1 MLSFDIR
8 GRRALCR
15 LAMLAAVGLAAAT
28 LHAADLHGDP
38 LPAGALTRLG
48 TVRFRAPSASVA
60 YTADGKLL
68 AAGGSDNKI
77 RLLDPA
83 TGKIVRELAG
93 HQARTYQ
100 PPAQPKSPF
109 DLLVSSV
116 GEGNVTSVAFS
127 PDGKV
132 LASGGWDDM
141 VRLWDVKT
149 GEQLRV
155 IFAHKAMVATVA
167 FSSDGKYLA
176 SRGGLDGIVRL
187 WNPATGAELRKFE
200 GLSKVN
206 PWRFNRDTALA
217 FAPDGKTLAVGDA
230 KVLHF
235 FDPATGKE
243 TGKLDGHLSTLCVA
257 YSADGKTLASGG
269 IDGHDKHSLRL
280 WDVEGAKELRRC
292 ELPKDEPP
300 ISVAFSPDG
309 KSLAAVVE
317 EDDLRVFDTAT
328 GKPTHRLG
336 HYWASRVVFAPD
348 GKALVSARG
357 PVLRVWDP
365 TTGKERFQEFEG
377 HHSGVSAVAVTP
389 DGKTIATA
397 GDGVRLWDSAT
408 GKPTG
413 HVEAKSH
420 VAVLAFSP
428 DGKTLAFGGRDRLVH
443 LWDLTAGKPAGEFKG
458 HKHQLCGL
466 AFSPDGKT
474 LASGDVQS
482 TLRLWDV
489 AGGKER
495 QMIDV
500 QSGTESLSLAFS
512 LDSKTLACA
521 GAWNDSS
528 FLPAGGINIQGVMM
542 TPKQGYRV
550 LLWDAET
557 GKEVRHFEGLGDNVK
572 SLAFSPDGKT
582 LAAAARDGRVV
593 LWDTATGKEGLHI
606 VAHPGHHDEEF
617 SPVPCVAFAP
627 DGKSLISAGTDG
639 TVRVWDAVTAKE
651 RGRFQSPGGGFH
663 TLAVTR
669 DGKRAVTGAADTAA
683 LVWDLTAPPKPTAPA
698 KSNALFIRD

>member
-1 MLSFDIR
+1 
-8 GRRALCR
+8 
-15 LAMLAAVGLAAAT
+15 
-28 LHAADLHGDP
+28 
-38 LPAGALTRLG
+38 
-48 TVRFRAPSASVA
+48 
-60 YTADGKLL
+60 
-68 AAGGSDNKI
+68 
-77 RLLDPA
+77 
-83 TGKIVRELAG
+83 
-93 HQARTYQ
+93 
-100 PPAQPKSPF
+100 
-109 DLLVSSV
+109 
-116 GEGNVTSVAFS
+116 
-127 PDGKV
+127 
-132 LASGGWDDM
+132 
-141 VRLWDVKT
+141 
-149 GEQLRV
+149 
-155 IFAHKAMVATVA
+155 
-167 FSSDGKYLA
+167 
-176 SRGGLDGIVRL
+176 
-187 WNPATGAELRKFE
+187 
-200 GLSKVN
+200 
-206 PWRFNRDTALA
+206 
-217 FAPDGKTLAVGDA
+217 
-230 KVLHF
+230 
-235 FDPATGKE
+235 
-243 TGKLDGHLSTLCVA
+243 
-257 YSADGKTLASGG
+257 
-269 IDGHDKHSLRL
+269 
-280 WDVEGAKELRRC
+280 
-292 ELPKDEPP
+292 
-300 ISVAFSPDG
+300 
-309 KSLAAVVE
+309 
-317 EDDLRVFDTAT
+317 
-328 GKPTHRLG
+328 
-336 HYWASRVVFAPD
+336 
-348 GKALVSARG
+348 
-357 PVLRVWDP
+357 VWDP